1 MDERDREL
9 YRERYAARL
18 ERYGHDPRSLGWT
31 KGRQRHRFE
40 ALLRH
45 VRWSRDCS
53 VLDVGCGFGDLGAFL
68 RERGHRGEYV
78 GIDLVD
84 DLVRVGRARYPDLDL
99 RVADLEEFTA
109 DTHYDLVLATGVF
122 NARLEHGNNLDHIGS
137 SLRSMFRLA
146 RIAVVADFLTADVD
160 RVDDALFY
168 TPIGDVVEC
177 VYRLTRRFVIDH
189 QTMPYE
195 YTITLFADDRVDER
209 TLFQAVEE
217 TVD

>member
-18 ERYGHDPRSLGWT
+18 ARYGHDPRTLGWM
-31 KGRQRHRFE
+31 KGRQQHRFE

-45 VRWSRDCS
+45 VRWDADCS

-68 RERGHRGEYV
+68 RGRGHRGEYV

-84 DLVRVGRARYPDLDL
+84 ELVGAGRTRYPELDL
-99 RVADLEEFTA
+99 RVEALEDFA
-109 DTHYDLVLATGVF
+109 PDTRYDLVLATGVF
-122 NARLEHGNNLDHIGS
+122 NARLQHGGNLDHIES

-146 RIAVVADFLTADVD
+146 RVAVVADFLTADVD
-160 RVDDALFY
+160 RVDDGLFY
-168 TPIGDVVEC
+168 TPIGDLVGC

-195 YTITLFADDRVDER
+195 YTVTLFVDDRVDDR
-209 TLFQAVEE
+209 TLFRAVES